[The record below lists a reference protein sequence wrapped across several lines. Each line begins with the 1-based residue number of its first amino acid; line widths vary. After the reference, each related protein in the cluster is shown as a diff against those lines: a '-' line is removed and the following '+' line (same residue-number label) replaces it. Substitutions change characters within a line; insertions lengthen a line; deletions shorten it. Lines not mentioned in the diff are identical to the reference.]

1 MEDEKGLRKIM
12 EFMRLF
18 AIVLMGIN
26 IYYYCFGYFKSM
38 GWTPAVVEHIL
49 ESFTKNTFLFKASW
63 VSKTLSVVFLL
74 LSCLGTR
81 GRANEKLKGAS
92 VAGYAVIGLALIFGS
107 DIVRSFALGA
117 GLTTALYTGLL
128 SAGFLLLL
136 SAGAWLSR
144 LFNNDLMKDIFNK
157 ANESFPQEE
166 RLMENEYS
174 VNLRTEYQLRGKQ
187 HHGWLNVVNPFRAT
201 MVLGTPGSG
210 KSFAIINEFI
220 RQHLAKGFCMY
231 IYDYKFD
238 DLSRICYNT
247 LLRHQDKFDKPVGF
261 YVINFDNPRKSH
273 RCNPLLPELMTD
285 IVDAYE
291 SASTIMLNLNK
302 SWIQKQGD
310 FFVES
315 PINFVAA
322 IIWFL
327 KLFEKGKYCTFP
339 HVIEFLS
346 RDYEEIFP
354 VLASYPEIENLVK
367 PFVSAFQKDAIE
379 QLEGQIASARIPLG
393 RLASP
398 QLYWVMSG
406 NDFTLDIN
414 SNEEPKVL
422 CVGNNPERQA
432 IYGAALGLYNA
443 RLVKLVNQKGKR
455 KSSIIIDELPTI
467 YFKGL
472 DNLIATAR
480 SNKVSTCLGFQD
492 FSQLERDYGQKEAE
506 VIKNTVGNVFS
517 GQVSGN
523 SGKWLSE
530 RFGKIL
536 QQRQSL
542 SINMR
547 ETSTSL
553 STQMDSMIPAST
565 IANLTQGNFV
575 GAVADNFGEEIDQK
589 VFHARI
595 QVDVKAVAAEAQ
607 AYQPI
612 PDITSFINPATGKDE
627 AEEMIKANFNRVK
640 TEVKELCA
648 RELLRIG
655 QDPTLRH
662 LIKEKSEKA

>member
-1 MEDEKGLRKIM
+1 MEDEKALKKIM

-18 AIVLMGIN
+18 AILLLGVN
-26 IYYYCFGYFKSM
+26 IYYYCYGYFQSL
-38 GWTPAVVEHIL
+38 GWGSAVVGRIMGQL
-49 ESFTKNTFLFKASW
+49 TKNSFLFNASW
-63 VSKTLSVVFLL
+63 VSKTLAVVFLL

-81 GRANEKLKGAS
+81 GRANEQLKGRT
-92 VAGYAVIGLALIFGS
+92 VAGYALAGLALMYGS
-107 DIVRSFALGA
+107 DAVRGLDVSAGVATFLYAALVA
-117 GLTTALYTGLL
+117 G
-128 SAGFLLLL
+128 GFLLLL
-136 SAGAWLSR
+136 RGGTWLGR
-144 LFNNDLMKDIFNK
+144 LFDNDLMKDIFNK
-157 ANESFPQEE
+157 DNESFPQEE
-166 RLMENEYS
+166 RLMENEFS
-174 VNLRTEYQLRGKQ
+174 VNLRTTYLLRGKTR
-187 HHGWLNVVNPFRAT
+187 HGWLNVVNPFRAT

-210 KSFAIINEFI
+210 KSFAVINEFI

-238 DLSRICYNT
+238 DLSRICYNE
-247 LLRHQDKFDKPVGF
+247 LLKHQDKFDRPVGF
-261 YVINFDNPRKSH
+261 YVINFDDPRKSH

-327 KLFEKGKYCTFP
+327 KLFEQGKYCTFP

-536 QQRQSL
+536 QQRQGL
-542 SINMR
+542 SINQR

-553 STQMDSMIPAST
+553 STQMDSMVPAST
-565 IANLTQGNFV
+565 IANLTQGSFV
-575 GAVADNFGEEIDQK
+575 GAVADNFGEEIAQK

-595 QVDVKAVAAEAQ
+595 QVDVKAAAAEARD
-607 AYQPI
+607 YQPI
-612 PDITSFINPATGKDE
+612 PDITSFINPATGRDE
-627 AEEMIKANFNRVK
+627 AEEMIQANFRRIK
-640 TEVKELCA
+640 SDVKELCA
-648 RELLRIG
+648 RELARIRK
-655 QDPTLRH
+655 DPDLRH
-662 LIKEKSEKA
+662 LIKEKAVK